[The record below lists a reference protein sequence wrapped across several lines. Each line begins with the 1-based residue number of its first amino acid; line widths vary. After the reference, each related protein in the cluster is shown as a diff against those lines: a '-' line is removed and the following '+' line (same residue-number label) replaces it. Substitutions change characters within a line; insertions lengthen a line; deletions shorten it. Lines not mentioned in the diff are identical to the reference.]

1 MKLFLEKGFNG
12 CSIQDI
18 TEAAGVP
25 KGSFYNHFTSK
36 EALAAEVLTL
46 YGDDIPCCKMLSD
59 RSIPALTRIKRYF
72 NDLNRYYISRQE
84 RSLIGTFMAEVSD
97 QMPNVR
103 GNLQALQ
110 KSRCSHLT
118 AAICDGQAE
127 GTIRKD
133 LNADDLAAFLIDGY
147 EGAILRTRI
156 ERNSKALKACIKI
169 ILTSISIAA

>member
-36 EALAAEVLTL
+36 EALAAEVVTI
-46 YGDDIPCCKMLSD
+46 YGEDIPCCEMLSD
-59 RSIPALTRIKRYF
+59 RSIPALTRVRRYF
-72 NDLNRYYISRQE
+72 TELNDYYIGRAE

-103 GNLQALQ
+103 GKLQTLQ
-110 KSRCSHLT
+110 KSRCGHLAT
-118 AAICDGQAE
+118 AIGDGQIE

-133 LNADDLAAFLIDGY
+133 LKPDDLAAFLIDAY

-156 ERNSKALKACIKI
+156 EQNPRALKACVKI
-169 ILTSISIAA
+169 IFASIAV

>member
-36 EALAAEVLTL
+36 EALAAEVVTI
-46 YGDDIPCCKMLSD
+46 YGEDIPCCQKLSD
-59 RSIPALTRIKRYF
+59 RSIPALTRVKRYF
-72 NDLNRYYISRQE
+72 TALNDYYCLQE

-103 GNLQALQ
+103 GKLQALQ
-110 KSRCSHLT
+110 KSRCAQLE
-118 AAICDGQAE
+118 AALCDGQVE

-133 LNADDLAAFLIDGY
+133 LRADDLAAFLMDAY
-147 EGAILRTRI
+147 EGAILRARV
-156 ERNSKALKACIKI
+156 EKSPRALKACVKVIFA
-169 ILTSISIAA
+169 SIAA